1 MCIEI
6 EIEIEKEKYGG
17 QNQGEFL
24 FKIDSNFLTL
34 LRYWTTELLATKLL
48 SYWATLLLSLLA
60 TELLSYTDH

>member
-34 LRYWTTELLATKLL
+34 LRY
-48 SYWATLLLSLLA
+48 
-60 TELLSYTDH
+60 